1 MKRKSESLKYFK
13 EYKAI
18 ADASTG
24 GSFIELRS
32 DNGGEYT
39 SKDFQSY
46 LSSNGI
52 AWRPSTPRTPE
63 QNAIAERAI
72 RTICTKV
79 RSMLLHA
86 DLSEKYWCYAA
97 EAAAYIY
104 NRMTHKASGNKTP
117 FELFHGYKPNISN
130 LRTFGC
136 IGVSHIKRKT
146 RGPTS
151 VSGQYIRLL
160 GYHPTFG
167 TYIVRTKSGKIL
179 SRRVAKWYESTFKY
193 PKAKQKVLDAPA
205 SENDEGEKKARTSS
219 SSPSTSPASPKN
231 DKPRRSSRSNRG
243 VPSAQYGYTYAA
255 AEQLTKLIEEVNLD
269 DCFNSSVDYM
279 IEESIQATVAE
290 IEHVPKT
297 YKEAISPEFSKHWIP
312 SMRNELKSLKDLK
325 TFTICKLPSGANL
338 VRTKWVYRNKINP
351 DDTIRRKSRL
361 VAKGFT
367 QREGQ
372 DYFNTYWPTLSLS
385 SLRMFLSHCA
395 QHNYRIRSID
405 VKTAYLWGELDV
417 EIYMEIPAGYEP
429 TEEEKIII
437 DSPGLSACRLHK
449 SIYGLKQSAY
459 VWGKT
464 LLDFLTS
471 IGFVRM
477 KADACIFVHK
487 EHQLIVGVY
496 VDDVIA
502 AFRKSS
508 DYDWFIEQM
517 KARFDIRD
525 LGDIKECL
533 GLQVHRTPH
542 GGYKLNQEKYI
553 VRLMD
558 KFNVMESKRCYTPR
572 SAGAQLYK
580 DDSPKIDPTLYRGM
594 IGALIYLTTGSRPD
608 ICEAVSLLA
617 SFSNDPRKVHKRQ
630 VEHVMKYLYNTRH
643 YSIHY
648 KRTLNSD
655 LYAMSD
661 ASHATCPKTG
671 KSRTG
676 YVVFHADAPTSWKSH
691 RQTVVAPSTRDAEY
705 IAASQCSRD
714 IVYSREFLLEINR
727 LVTGKTPYLKPT
739 LLLID
744 CQPALNTI
752 EREGFADKAKSIR
765 LSFHTIRDLY
775 QHHEINPQKI
785 HTSENIADLLTKPLT
800 SEKTRTFCSGL
811 FKA

>member
-1 MKRKSESLKYFK
+1 MKAETAEQEMLRKRYEEEVKQGLPSSDSDESNSMMSCSIAGLRIIDSGASACFCSDKTLLHEIRRTKVKRVSVAKEGQYYFCDKEGDLIIEGPEGRCIVPAIYAPLANGVYLSVSKLSEYGYSTVFDRDTAVIIRDRKACAMAHLQNGLYVIDSKFVPNVSKNNMSDVVDNNNNNKNRISINNNNIENVNNNNKSDKNVDVHNKKEVKSVSYRTLHNRLGHPSRRRLHQSVEATTGVIIRNNKSNKKRNIIHNNTNTNTASRSSRSSSGSKREVDHSNNNNKDEICITCDKSKTVRAPIRKNTDNIERDVQPLRINTDVKTYPRSIRGYKYFIIFVHEKTRYVSIYCMKRKSESLKYFK

-367 QREGQ
+367 QREG
-372 DYFNTYWPTLSLS
+372 
-385 SLRMFLSHCA
+385 
-395 QHNYRIRSID
+395 
-405 VKTAYLWGELDV
+405 
-417 EIYMEIPAGYEP
+417 
-429 TEEEKIII
+429 
-437 DSPGLSACRLHK
+437 
-449 SIYGLKQSAY
+449 
-459 VWGKT
+459 
-464 LLDFLTS
+464 
-471 IGFVRM
+471 
-477 KADACIFVHK
+477 
-487 EHQLIVGVY
+487 
-496 VDDVIA
+496 
-502 AFRKSS
+502 
-508 DYDWFIEQM
+508 
-517 KARFDIRD
+517 
-525 LGDIKECL
+525 
-533 GLQVHRTPH
+533 
-542 GGYKLNQEKYI
+542 
-553 VRLMD
+553 
-558 KFNVMESKRCYTPR
+558 
-572 SAGAQLYK
+572 
-580 DDSPKIDPTLYRGM
+580 
-594 IGALIYLTTGSRPD
+594 
-608 ICEAVSLLA
+608 
-617 SFSNDPRKVHKRQ
+617 
-630 VEHVMKYLYNTRH
+630 
-643 YSIHY
+643 
-648 KRTLNSD
+648 
-655 LYAMSD
+655 
-661 ASHATCPKTG
+661 
-671 KSRTG
+671 
-676 YVVFHADAPTSWKSH
+676 
-691 RQTVVAPSTRDAEY
+691 
-705 IAASQCSRD
+705 
-714 IVYSREFLLEINR
+714 
-727 LVTGKTPYLKPT
+727 
-739 LLLID
+739 
-744 CQPALNTI
+744 
-752 EREGFADKAKSIR
+752 
-765 LSFHTIRDLY
+765 
-775 QHHEINPQKI
+775 
-785 HTSENIADLLTKPLT
+785 
-800 SEKTRTFCSGL
+800 L
-811 FKA
+811 F